1 MKTKLVL
8 MLMIALVSCSGGKK
22 KGMLL
27 FPLSMGD
34 ASASSET
41 ATAGDAT
48 VTDTSQES
56 STGTVDST
64 LANVAVGESDVESI
78 VNPPAAS
85 TTPTTST
92 DSTSPSTST
101 ATSDST
107 APTTGST
114 TTTTPAA
121 SPATTPAETSPSTS
135 VAPSTPSTS
144 PAAPAA
150 TPAAP
155 ATPAE
160 VWPGETADEAET
172 SDDPYL
178 PVSEICQGSPT
189 FQGVEKVKSNNGKG
203 DDKGKSSGKSD
214 DKDEKGKSDEHTKS
228 VSLGDYDLSM
238 DAANCQTG
246 RFRIALDFNIT
257 GTLPAKTT
265 SFHVLILDLNGKTIG
280 KVNIQAKEAGI
291 IKARGKITLSEV
303 GQTILFRWD
312 GASDER
318 EKAVSAVAA
327 NVEITGITLYAKK
340 SQKATKLASMVAM
353 AGGKTPLMIGSTAAL
368 AILALGVYAIAES
381 RKRKNTVA

>member
-48 VTDTSQES
+48 VTDTSQEA

-64 LANVAVGESDVESI
+64 LANVAVGESDVEAI

-92 DSTSPSTST
+92 DSTTPSTSP
-101 ATSDST
+101 ATSDPATPATDSTT
-107 APTTGST
+107 AP
-114 TTTTPAA
+114 A
-121 SPATTPAETSPSTS
+121 ATTPAETSPSTS
-135 VAPSTPSTS
+135 VTPSTPSTA
-144 PAAPAA
+144 PAAPEAAPAA
-150 TPAAP
+150 PV
-155 ATPAE
+155 E

-172 SDDPYL
+172 ADDPYL

-214 DKDEKGKSDEHTKS
+214 DKDEKGKSDEHKKS
-228 VSLGDYDLSM
+228 VSLGEYDLSM

-246 RFRIALDFNIT
+246 RFRIAVDFNIT

-280 KVNIQAKEAGI
+280 KVNIQAKDQGI
-291 IKARGKITLSEV
+291 VKARGKITLSEV

-318 EKAVSAVAA
+318 ENAVSTVAN

-353 AGGKTPLMIGSTAAL
+353 AGGKTSLMIGSTAAL
-368 AILALGVYAIAES
+368 AILALGIYAIAES
-381 RKRKNTVA
+381 RKRKNTLA